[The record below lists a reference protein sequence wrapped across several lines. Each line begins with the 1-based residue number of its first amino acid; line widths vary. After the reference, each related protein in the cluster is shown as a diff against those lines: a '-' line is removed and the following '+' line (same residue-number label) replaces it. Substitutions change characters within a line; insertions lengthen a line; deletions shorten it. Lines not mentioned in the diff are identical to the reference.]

1 MFYIANELQN
11 EYDVWIRFLYKKN
24 TQYKLR
30 THTPKSKI
38 EASASIFL

>member
-1 MFYIANELQN
+1 MSMMYELYN
-11 EYDVWIRFLYKKN
+11 KN
-24 TQYKLR
+24 TQHKLR